1 MNYKGVAVGFLFS
14 QFAPPEREICKYNGR
29 MDRRLI
35 VTHNAPDLDATG
47 SVWLLKRFDAQHFA
61 TAKVAFVNPGQTL
74 SAEQAARFEIDAKAA
89 VHVDT
94 GLGEF
99 DHHQPD
105 RGLEHICASSL
116 VYDHLC
122 QLHPELKEDRALQDM
137 VAFITDID
145 HFGEIYWPDASH
157 ARYSFMIHELIR
169 GFEFTTPHDDD
180 SQLHFAMTCL
190 DCVYGIL
197 TQQHK
202 ALSIIAQ
209 RGKPFSLAQGKALA
223 LETNNDDV
231 LKVGQ
236 KQGYVLVV
244 RKDPD
249 EGHVRIKVRPDVE
262 LDLREV
268 YEHILRVDQQGTW
281 YYHPSGKMLL
291 NGSHKHHEQTATT
304 LELDQV
310 VELIKKC
317 YA

>member
-1 MNYKGVAVGFLFS
+1 
-14 QFAPPEREICKYNGR
+14 

-35 VTHNAPDLDATG
+35 VTHHAPDLDATG
-47 SVWLLKRFDAQHFA
+47 SVWLLKRFDAQHYA
-61 TAKVAFVNPGQTL
+61 NAKVTFVNPGQTI
-74 SAEQAARFEIDAKAA
+74 SSDAAAPFEVDPSNII
-89 VHVDT
+89 HVDT

-122 QLHPELKEDRALQDM
+122 QIHPELKDDAALQDM

-145 HFGEIYWPDASH
+145 HFGEIYWPEASH
-157 ARYSFMIHELIR
+157 SRYSFMLHELIR
-169 GFEFTTPHDDD
+169 GFEFTEPHDDD

-190 DCVYGIL
+190 DCTYGIL

-202 ALSIIAQ
+202 ASVILAQ
-209 RGKPFSLAQGKALA
+209 RGQEFALAAGKALA
-223 LETNNDDV
+223 VESNNDDV
-231 LKVGQ
+231 LKAGQ
-236 KQGYVLVV
+236 KQGFALVV

-249 EGHVRIKVRPDVE
+249 EGHIRIKVRPDSPI
-262 LDLREV
+262 DLKQV
-268 YEHILRVDQQGTW
+268 YEEILKVDRVGTW

-291 NGSHKHHEQTATT
+291 NGSHKHREQASTP
-304 LELDQV
+304 LELSQV
-310 VELIKKC
+310 VSLLKKC